1 MRFCDVQPS
10 RWRITGQRGGSGRA
24 QPSQEN
30 VYQSGLTVNWLDY
43 TILAGG
49 ALFVGLGAYWGLI
62 RQVIAVVGLV
72 VGVALAGRYGP
83 LVALWLS
90 SFIADPGAAGAAGFL
105 GVLLLVSATASLV
118 ASLLRLFVGLLF
130 LGWLDHLLG
139 GLLGLAQAL
148 LAAAALVLVM
158 HAYPLSLWSEAL
170 RASVLAGPLLRLS
183 VIYAPLLPE
192 LVPSLGSGA

>member
-1 MRFCDVQPS
+1 VL
-10 RWRITGQRGGSGRA
+10 QRGD
-24 QPSQEN
+24 P
-30 VYQSGLTVNWLDY
+30 TMNWLDY
-43 TILAGG
+43 TLLAGA

-83 LVALWLS
+83 VVALWLS

-105 GVLLLVSATASLV
+105 SVLLLVSATASLV

-170 RASVLAGPLLRLS
+170 RTSALAGPLLDLS

-192 LVPSLGSGA
+192 LVRTLRRGG